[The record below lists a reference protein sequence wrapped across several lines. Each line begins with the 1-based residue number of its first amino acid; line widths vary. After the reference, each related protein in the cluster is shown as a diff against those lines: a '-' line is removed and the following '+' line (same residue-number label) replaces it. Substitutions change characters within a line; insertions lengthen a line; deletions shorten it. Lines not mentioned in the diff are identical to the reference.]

1 MKTPDQGV
9 YKIGD
14 PYQIDGIWYYPSVD
28 YRYMETGIA
37 SWYGSKFHKKKT
49 ANGGIYD
56 MNKLTAA
63 HRTLPMPSFVRVTN
77 LENGRSLVLK
87 VNDRGPYANNRIIDV
102 SRRGAQL
109 LGFEKKGTARARV
122 EILPNESRAIAAR
135 MMGRSNLAAAET
147 PITVGRLPKP
157 TVNTQPLAAPR
168 GMAPRGMAPM
178 AASYSAPQSLP
189 DPTLEKVSMRPVSPT
204 RLFIQAGAFSR
215 YGNATRSRAVLS
227 KLGNASI
234 SQVLINGRDMFR
246 VRIGP
251 LRNVAKADQLLVSV
265 VKSGYYDARIIVD

>member
-1 MKTPDQGV
+1 MIRYRSFFQRLSLMVFCALVLASCSQGKFIAHTSKRMQNALESPGQGM
-9 YKIGD
+9 YKIGE

-109 LGFEKKGTARARV
+109 LGFEKKGTARA
-122 EILPNESRAIAAR
+122 
-135 MMGRSNLAAAET
+135 
-147 PITVGRLPKP
+147 
-157 TVNTQPLAAPR
+157 
-168 GMAPRGMAPM
+168 
-178 AASYSAPQSLP
+178 
-189 DPTLEKVSMRPVSPT
+189 
-204 RLFIQAGAFSR
+204 
-215 YGNATRSRAVLS
+215 
-227 KLGNASI
+227 
-234 SQVLINGRDMFR
+234 
-246 VRIGP
+246 
-251 LRNVAKADQLLVSV
+251 
-265 VKSGYYDARIIVD
+265 